1 MKNSRQALIQL
12 AILVML
18 GAAVLLTTFLPRQAE
33 DRKAVEPLEIS
44 VVLREA
50 DSTLWSTARLGMEQ
64 AAGELGVELRV
75 LTLAQ
80 ANDGEGQLAVLRRE
94 AEQKADALVVV
105 PADPAQLGLALLQG
119 ELVCPVVSLE
129 SGLDGARQTV
139 APDNGELGRSL
150 AQAVLDDGRGGPV
163 LLVNPLPEGSGV
175 SQRARSARQAL
186 EEAGVEVRAETQ
198 EDRLGE
204 LMGQDWAAVM
214 VFEPALTERAL
225 ALKESLGA
233 DVPLYGAGVTASV
246 AAGLERGTVT
256 AAAAWSDFAV
266 GYLAV
271 EGAAELARGT
281 SRQPDPLPFF
291 ILRGEDIYEP
301 KYQKLLFP
309 VAS

>member
-18 GAAVLLTTFLPRQAE
+18 GAAVLLTIFLPRQAE
-33 DRKAVEPLEIS
+33 GRKTVEPLEIS

-64 AAGELGVELRV
+64 AAGELGAELRV
-75 LTLAQ
+75 LTLPQ
-80 ANDGEGQLAVLRRE
+80 ANDGEGQLGILRRE

-105 PADPAQLGLALLQG
+105 PADPAELGLALVQG
-119 ELVCPVVSLE
+119 ELACPVVSLE
-129 SGLDGARQTV
+129 SAMDGARQTV
-139 APDNGELGRSL
+139 APDNAALGRTL
-150 AQAVLDDGRGGPV
+150 AEAVLNDGCAGPV
-163 LLVNPLPEGSGV
+163 LVVNVLPEGSGV
-175 SQRARSARQAL
+175 SQRAFSARQAL
-186 EEAGVEVRAETQ
+186 EEAGVEVRTET
-198 EDRLGE
+198 EEERLEE
-204 LMGQDWAAVM
+204 LLGQGWGAVM

-225 ALKESLGA
+225 GLKESLEL
-233 DVPLYGAGVTASV
+233 DVPLYGAGVTANV
-246 AAGLERGTVT
+246 AAGLERGAVT
-256 AAAAWSDFAV
+256 AAAAWSDFAA

-281 SRQPDPLPFF
+281 GRQPDPLPFF

-309 VAS
+309 VGS